1 LSWLTEVSERVH
13 STLRVA
19 PKVLFEEEKKLLK
32 SFEYKFYEERKV
44 DKVGLISWKG
54 NKYSVPY
61 QYQQKKVLISLSD
74 NMLEIRNPET
84 KEIITT
90 HKIGLGLKKS

>member
-1 LSWLTEVSERVH
+1 MSWLAEVSERVH

-44 DKVGLISWKG
+44 DKVGLISWTGKF
-54 NKYSVPY
+54 KQLFHLYLDFDY
-61 QYQQKKVLISLSD
+61 YF
-74 NMLEIRNPET
+74 
-84 KEIITT
+84 
-90 HKIGLGLKKS
+90 